1 MSSTPPRAAGPI
13 DFRTHGRYR
22 AHRPGAPLPG
32 GEAVLPPMQR
42 FRGRIGCGFRAE
54 AYRFHLYLCLACPRS
69 LRVAITRDLQGLD
82 KVVGTSLVDPVRDGR
97 GWAFRDGDGH
107 GLDPVG
113 GFAFLREAYEATE
126 YHYDGPVT
134 VPVLWDRWSGRVVSN
149 HTPDILT
156 DLATGFAGER
166 DLYPAA
172 RREELTALDALFE
185 EDLTDAAQRAGRA
198 PVGSRRAEAI
208 QTLLATL
215 EWVERRLEAA
225 EFLLGDA
232 PTAADVHLWASLVQL
247 DAVHKRHLDA
257 PDVRAIAAHPRVW
270 AFASRLG
277 RVPAF
282 RDNLRL
288 DHIARNHRS
297 HCRGPAASGV
307 SIALGDWG

>member
-13 DFRTHGRYR
+13 DFRAHGRYHVR
-22 AHRPGAPLPG
+22 HPGSPLPG
-32 GEAVLPPMQR
+32 REAVLPPMQR
-42 FRGRIGCGFRAE
+42 FRGRIGFGFRAE
-54 AYRFHLYLCLACPRS
+54 PYRYHLYLCLACPRS
-69 LRVAITRDLQGLD
+69 LRVAITRDLKGLGR
-82 KVVGTSLVDPVRDGR
+82 VVGTSLVDPVRDGR
-97 GWAFRDGDGH
+97 GWAFREGEGH

-126 YHYDGPVT
+126 HHYDGPVT

-149 HTPDILT
+149 HAPHILT
-156 DLATGFAGER
+156 DLATGFAGGR
-166 DLYPAA
+166 DLYPVG
-172 RREELTALDALFE
+172 RREELASLETLFE
-185 EDLTDAAQRAGRA
+185 EDLTEAAQQAGRA
-198 PVGSRRAEAI
+198 PAGPRRAEAMG
-208 QTLLATL
+208 TLLATL
-215 EWVERRLEAA
+215 EWVERRLGARA
-225 EFLLGDA
+225 FLMGDA
-232 PTAADVHLWASLVQL
+232 PTAADVHLWASLVHV

-257 PDVRAIAAHPRVW
+257 PDVREIAAHPRLW
-270 AFASRLG
+270 AYARRLA